1 MEKLT
6 RKYGLITAICMV
18 VGTVIGSGV
27 FFKAQNVLNATGGNM
42 PLGIAAWVITGVI
55 MIICSAQ
62 FSVMATKYEKVS
74 GVVDYAEATCGKG
87 YAYYLAWFMVNVYY
101 PGMTSVLAWV
111 SARYFGVLFG
121 WSMVG
126 PEVLCLAGF
135 FLIANY
141 TLNALSPKLAGKF
154 QVSAT
159 IIKLIPIVLMAI
171 VGTIVGLANGTLT
184 NNFTHVVHEA
194 VGGIGGGLFA
204 AIVATVF
211 AYEGWI
217 VATSINA
224 ELKNPKKN
232 LPLAL
237 VIGSL
242 IVVVAY
248 VLYYIGVA
256 GGASNETLMGEGAT
270 TAFSN
275 IFGGVGGTILNI
287 CIVISC
293 LGTLNGLMVGA
304 TRGMYAI
311 AARNEGPR
319 PKMFGQIDKASNMT
333 TNSSVWGLFVCA
345 AWLLYFYGAN
355 LAPNGGWFGI
365 FNFDSSE
372 LPIVTIYA
380 MYIPMFIMW
389 MIKEKDM
396 TPFKR
401 FVLPILSIIA
411 CAFMVFAAV
420 WAHGV
425 TPLQSAQKDDK
436 FAFPVLFYLII
447 FGVIMLAG
455 FLFSDTFK
463 RILAKFKKGA
473 KNLEATTD
481 EADKAVAKNS
491 DEACKADVAVAETT
505 SSQE

>member
-1 MEKLT
+1 MEKLNK
-6 RKYGLITAICMV
+6 RYGLPTAICMV

-27 FFKAQNVLNATGGNM
+27 FFKAQNVLTATGGNM
-42 PLGIAAWVITGVI
+42 PLGIIAWAITGLL

-62 FSVMATKYEKVS
+62 FAVMATKYEKVS

-87 YAYYLAWFMVNVYY
+87 YAYYLAWFMVNIYY

-111 SARYFGVLFG
+111 SARYFGVIFG

-126 PEVLCLAGF
+126 PEVLALAGF
-135 FLIANY
+135 FLIASY
-141 TLNALSPKLAGKF
+141 ALNALSPKLAGKF

-159 IIKLIPIVLMAI
+159 VIKLIPIFLMAI

-184 NNFTHVVHEA
+184 GNFTTVVSEA
-194 VGGIGGGLFA
+194 VGGTSGGLFA

-224 ELKNPKKN
+224 ELKNAKRN

-237 VIGSL
+237 IIGAF
-242 IVVVAY
+242 IVVIAY
-248 VLYYIGVA
+248 ILYYIGVA
-256 GGASNETLMGEGAT
+256 GGASNAVLIEEGAT
-270 TAFSN
+270 TAFTN
-275 IFGGVGGTILNI
+275 IFGGIGGTFLNI

-311 AARNEGPR
+311 ASRDEGP
-319 PKMFGQIDKASNMT
+319 KTEMFKQIDKSTNMV
-333 TNSSVWGLFVCA
+333 TNSSIWGLFVCS

-355 LAPNGGWFGI
+355 LTDGGWFGW

-380 MYIPMFIMW
+380 LYIPIFIVW
-389 MIKEKDM
+389 MKKEKDLG
-396 TPFKR
+396 FVKR
-401 FVLPILSIIA
+401 FLLPILALIS

-420 WAHGV
+420 YAHGI
-425 TPLQSAQKDDK
+425 TKYIEAKAKGEFS
-436 FAFPVLFYLII
+436 FPVLFYFIL
-447 FGVIMLAG
+447 FAVIMIIGA
-455 FLFSDTFK
+455 FV
-463 RILAKFKKGA
+463 KKP
-473 KNLEATTD
+473 KNKKD
-481 EADKAVAKNS
+481 
-491 DEACKADVAVAETT
+491 
-505 SSQE
+505 

>member
-1 MEKLT
+1 MEKLQ
-6 RKYGLITAICMV
+6 RKYGLVTAVCMV

-42 PLGIAAWVITGVI
+42 PLGIAAWVITGLI

-62 FSVMATKYEKVS
+62 FAVMATKYEKVS
-74 GVVDYAEATCGKG
+74 GVVDYAEATCGKN

-111 SARYFGVLFG
+111 SARYLGVLFG
-121 WSMVG
+121 WSMVSA
-126 PEVLCLAGF
+126 EVLCLAGF

-141 TLNALSPKLAGKF
+141 TINALSPKLAGKF

-159 IIKLIPIVLMAI
+159 VIKLIPIVLMAI
-171 VGTIVGLANGTLT
+171 VGTIVGLFNGTLT
-184 NNFTHVVHEA
+184 YNFTNIVSEA
-194 VGGIGGGLFA
+194 VGGNSSGLFA

-224 ELKNPKKN
+224 ELKDPKKN

-237 VIGSL
+237 IIGAL

-256 GGASNETLMGEGAT
+256 GGAKSEVLMNEGAT
-270 TAFSN
+270 VAFSN
-275 IFGGVGGTILNI
+275 VFGQVGGAILNV
-287 CIVISC
+287 CIVVSC

-311 AARNEGPR
+311 AARGEGPA
-319 PKMFGQIDKASNMT
+319 PKMFNQIDKASNMA

-345 AWLLYFYGAN
+345 AWLVYFYGAN
-355 LAPNGGWFGI
+355 LTEGWFGV

-380 MYIPMFIMW
+380 MYIPMLIAW
-389 MIKEKDM
+389 MKKEKDLSV
-396 TPFKR
+396 FKR
-401 FVLPILSIIA
+401 FILPIISIIA
-411 CAFMVFAAV
+411 CVFMVFAAV

-425 TPLQSAQKDDK
+425 TPYLSAKEVGE
-436 FAFPVLFYLII
+436 FSFPVLFYLII
-447 FGVIMLAG
+447 FALVMLAG
-455 FLFSDTFK
+455 FFFSDTYK
-463 RILAKFKKGA
+463 KLAKKGN
-473 KNLEATTD
+473 KE
-481 EADKAVAKNS
+481 
-491 DEACKADVAVAETT
+491 
-505 SSQE
+505 QEVVEEKE